1 MRNGAWVLNVMI
13 NLSFGTAV
21 PALRRML
28 RAGFSVASLGFCAV
42 AFSIAAP
49 AHAAGGKTLV
59 VCTEG
64 SPAGFDPGQHTTSTD
79 FDASSNAVY
88 NELVEFHR
96 GTLDIEPAL
105 ATSWDVSADQ
115 RSYTF
120 HLRHGVKFH
129 TTAWFKPTRDFDADD
144 VLFTFNR
151 MLDPD
156 YPFRRAYPTSFPYFS
171 DLGFDKNLDRI
182 EKVDDYTVRF
192 HLKQPDVIFVRNLA
206 MNFAS
211 ILSAEYAAQ
220 LSAAHREADI
230 NQLPV
235 GTGRFVFRS
244 YQKDA
249 LIRYDANPDYW
260 HPEDVKLAHLIF
272 AITPDPGVRIQKLAG
287 GECQVSVF
295 PRPADLDVV
304 KRNPEL
310 TLVSG
315 VGFNVGF
322 VAYNTQ
328 HTPLDHVEVR
338 RALDMAIDKPAIIKA
353 VFAGN
358 AAVATNP
365 MPPAQWSYDK
375 QLKDAPY
382 NPVKAKALLAKS
394 GFPDGFDISLWAM
407 PVQRPYNPNAQLMAQ
422 LIQQDWAKIGV
433 RAKIVSYEWGEYNR
447 RAKQGG
453 EHDAILYGWSGD
465 NGDPDNWLGTLLG
478 CDSVHGSNVAKWCDP
493 AFNALIVKARSSSDI
508 ATRTALYTQAQAIF
522 KQQVP
527 YTPIAH
533 SIVSLPASK
542 RVKGLVFSPLGS
554 HRFDGVSLD

>member
-1 MRNGAWVLNVMI
+1 MTIRKIHKNVPPACLRVLRVTLSLAGACIFLAFATI
-13 NLSFGTAV
+13 TT
-21 PALRRML
+21 PA
-28 RAGFSVASLGFCAV
+28 
-42 AFSIAAP
+42 IAA
-49 AHAAGGKTLV
+49 GNKTLV
-59 VCTEG
+59 FCSEG

-88 NELVEFHR
+88 NELVEFRR

-120 HLRHGVKFH
+120 HLRRGVKFQ
-129 TTAWFKPTRDFDADD
+129 TTAWFTPTRDFNADD

-151 MLDPD
+151 MLDPED
-156 YPFRRAYPTSFPYFS
+156 PFRKAYPSSFPYFS
-171 DLGFDKNLDRI
+171 DLGFDKNLLRI
-182 EKVDDYTVRF
+182 ERVDDYTVRF
-192 HLKQPDVIFVRNLA
+192 QLKLPDVVFVRNLA

-211 ILSAEYAAQ
+211 ILSAQYAAQ
-220 LSAAHREADI
+220 LHTAHREADI

-235 GTGRFVFRS
+235 GTGPFVFRS

-249 LIRYDANPDYW
+249 LIRYDGNPTHW
-260 HPEDVKLAHLIF
+260 RPADVKLAHLIF
-272 AITPDPGVRIQKLAG
+272 AITPDPAVRVQKLQS

-295 PRPADLDVV
+295 PRPADLEIV
-304 KRNPEL
+304 KRNSGL
-310 TLVSG
+310 SVVSG

-328 HTPLDHVEVR
+328 HGPLGNTDVR
-338 RALDMAIDKPAIIKA
+338 RALDMAIDKPSIIKA

-358 AAVATNP
+358 AAVAHNP
-365 MPPAQWSYDK
+365 MPPAQWSYNN
-375 QLKDAPY
+375 QLKDAPFD
-382 NPVKAKALLAKS
+382 PEKAKALLAKA
-394 GFPDGFDISLWAM
+394 GFPNGFELSLWAM

-422 LIQQDWAKIGV
+422 LVQQDWANIGV

-478 CDSVHGSNVAKWCDP
+478 CDAVHGSNLSKWCDP
-493 AFNALIVKARSSSDI
+493 EFNALIVKARSTSDVQE
-508 ATRTALYTQAQAIF
+508 RSKLYEQAQVIF
-522 KQQVP
+522 KEEVP

-554 HRFDGVSLD
+554 HRFDGVSID

>member
-1 MRNGAWVLNVMI
+1 V
-13 NLSFGTAV
+13 F
-21 PALRRML
+21 
-28 RAGFSVASLGFCAV
+28 
-42 AFSIAAP
+42 
-49 AHAAGGKTLV
+49 
-59 VCTEG
+59 CTEG

-88 NELVEFHR
+88 NELVEFRR
-96 GTLDIEPAL
+96 GTLDLEPAL
-105 ATSWDVSADQ
+105 ATSWDVSEDQ
-115 RSYTF
+115 RTYTF

-151 MLDPD
+151 MLNPD
-156 YPFRRAYPTSFPYFS
+156 DPFRNAYPTSFPYFS
-171 DLGFDKNLDRI
+171 DLGFDKNLERI

-192 HLKQPDVIFVRNLA
+192 QLKQPDVIFVRNLA
-206 MNFAS
+206 MSFAS
-211 ILSAEYAAQ
+211 VLSAEYAAQ

-235 GTGRFVFRS
+235 GTGPFVFRS

-260 HPEDVKLAHLIF
+260 RPEDVKLAHLVF
-272 AITPDPGVRIQKLAG
+272 SITPDPGVRIQKLAS
-287 GECQVSVF
+287 GECQVSAF

-304 KRNPEL
+304 KRNPDL

-328 HTPLDHVEVR
+328 HTPLDRVEVR

-358 AAVATNP
+358 ATVATNP
-365 MPPAQWSYDK
+365 MPPSQWSYDK
-375 QLKDAPY
+375 QLNDAPFD
-382 NPVKAKALLAKS
+382 PAKAKALLAQA
-394 GFPDGFDISLWAM
+394 GFPHGFDISLWAM

-422 LIQQDWAKIGV
+422 FIQQDWANIGV

-478 CDSVHGSNVAKWCDP
+478 CEAVNGSNFSHWCYKP
-493 AFNALIVKARSSSDI
+493 FNDLVDKGRVTSDQAGRVKA
-508 ATRTALYTQAQAIF
+508 YTEAQEIF
-522 KQQVP
+522 AQQLP
-527 YTPIAH
+527 FSPIAH
-533 SIVSLPASK
+533 STVYQPTTKKVIGMK
-542 RVKGLVFSPLGS
+542 IEPLGYL
-554 HRFDGVSLD
+554 RFDGVSMQ

>member
-1 MRNGAWVLNVMI
+1 MTSSATTSRTVIARALAR
-13 NLSFGTAV
+13 LSFSLGVAI
-21 PALRRML
+21 
-28 RAGFSVASLGFCAV
+28 ASLGV
-42 AFSIAAP
+42 AHGAP
-49 AHAAGGKTLV
+49 SGTLV
-59 VCTEG
+59 FCSEG

-79 FDASSNAVY
+79 FDASTNTIY
-88 NELVEFHR
+88 NELVQFKR
-96 GTLDIEPAL
+96 GTLDLEPAL

-115 RSYTF
+115 RTVTF
-120 HLRHGVKFH
+120 HLRRGVKFQ
-129 TTAWFKPTRDFDADD
+129 TTAYFKPTRDFNADD

-151 MLDPD
+151 MLHTDD
-156 YPFRRAYPTSFPYFS
+156 PFRKAYPVSFPYFS
-171 DLGFDKNLDRI
+171 DLGFDKNIDSIDRT
-182 EKVDDYTVRF
+182 DDYTVRF
-192 HLKQPDVIFVRNLA
+192 HLKEPDVIFVRNIA

-211 ILSAEYAAQ
+211 ILSAEYAAK
-220 LSAAHREADI
+220 LTGTHREADI
-230 NQLPV
+230 NQYPV
-235 GTGRFVFRS
+235 GTGPFTFRS

-260 HPEDVKLAHLIF
+260 RPEDVGLAHLVF
-272 AITPDPGVRIQKLAG
+272 AITPDPAARIQKLAS

-304 KRNPEL
+304 KRNPSL

-328 HTPLDHVEVR
+328 HKPLDQVAVR
-338 RALDMAIDKPAIIKA
+338 RALDMAIDKPTIIQA
-353 VFAGN
+353 VFSGN
-358 AAVATNP
+358 ATVATNP

-375 QLKDAPY
+375 ALKDAPFD
-382 NPVKAKALLAKS
+382 PAKAKALLSQA
-394 GFPDGFDISLWAM
+394 GFPDGFDLKLWAM

-478 CDSVHGSNVAKWCDP
+478 CDAVHGSNVSKWCDQG
-493 AFNALIVKARSSSDI
+493 FNALIEKARATSDMQER
-508 ATRTALYTQAQAIF
+508 TRLYEQAQVIF
-522 KQQVP
+522 KQQAP

-533 SIVSLPASK
+533 SIVSLPESK

-554 HRFDGVSLD
+554 HRFDGVTLK